1 MLFTDIKGC
10 GFNPVAQ
17 FQMEPVKPF
26 SVLERSLG
34 SNVIVGLKDGERIRG
49 RLLGFDTQVNVVLED
64 AEFVNNGSSKFKT
77 LVVRGSN
84 IVFISP

>member
-1 MLFTDIKGC
+1 
-10 GFNPVAQ
+10 
-17 FQMEPVKPF
+17 MEPVKPF

-34 SNVIVGLKDGERIRG
+34 SNVIVVLKDGERIRG
-49 RLLGFDTQVNVVLED
+49 RLLGFDTQVNVVLGD
-64 AEFVNNGSSKFKT
+64 AELVNNGSSSKFKT

>member
-1 MLFTDIKGC
+1 
-10 GFNPVAQ
+10 
-17 FQMEPVKPF
+17 MEPVKPF

-64 AEFVNNGSSKFKT
+64 AEFNNGSSKFKT

-84 IVFISP
+84 VVFISP